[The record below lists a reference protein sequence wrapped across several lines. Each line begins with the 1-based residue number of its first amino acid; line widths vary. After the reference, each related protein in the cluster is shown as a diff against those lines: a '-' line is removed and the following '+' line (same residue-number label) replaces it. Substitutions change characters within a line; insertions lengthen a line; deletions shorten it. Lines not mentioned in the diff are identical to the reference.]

1 MSRRSKVILFLLFTV
16 TAAVWVILRGAV
28 SDKWVLSTASTYYS
42 GPEGCKALYMLLE
55 ELKLPVSRFRR
66 PFSRL
71 LREHGVLI
79 IANPDRE
86 QFTERE
92 ITKLKDWIRKGN
104 RLALFW
110 GMEKDDFERF
120 LAERSSKNK
129 TSTAKSDP
137 MRKLSSSFD
146 LALKDFHDTSRK
158 ILYARLS
165 NLDEPVQITV
175 SSGFRWEKPS
185 KSWKEVLGDEAGP
198 IVVSRKYGKGDIVA
212 VSDASLPSNGE
223 LSNAQNLRLILAL
236 LLEKRPDRIL
246 FDEYHHGHKME
257 DTFWAYFGSSIFALA
272 LLQSVVGSAIFFYS
286 RRASYSGRFKSLTTA
301 KGRSSL
307 EYIDSMANIFQ
318 SCSAGSAALEP
329 IFNRFLAR
337 LSRKTGAPLK
347 MMADDLPDNVVV
359 SAEAQGQ
366 ELQGLVQECRT
377 AVSSETEPIK
387 ALTLARRLAYIR
399 AGMNRIKKRTYG

>member
-1 MSRRSKVILFLLFTV
+1 M
-16 TAAVWVILRGAV
+16 
-28 SDKWVLSTASTYYS
+28 
-42 GPEGCKALYMLLE
+42 
-55 ELKLPVSRFRR
+55 
-66 PFSRL
+66 
-71 LREHGVLI
+71 
-79 IANPDRE
+79 
-86 QFTERE
+86 
-92 ITKLKDWIRKGN
+92 
-104 RLALFW
+104 
-110 GMEKDDFERF
+110 
-120 LAERSSKNK
+120 
-129 TSTAKSDP
+129 
-137 MRKLSSSFD
+137 
-146 LALKDFHDTSRK
+146 
-158 ILYARLS
+158 
-165 NLDEPVQITV
+165 QITV

-198 IVVSRKYGKGDIVA
+198 IVVSGKYGKGDIVA

-272 LLQSVVGSAIFFYS
+272 LLQTVVGSAIFFYS

-399 AGMNRIKKRTYG
+399 AGMNRIKKRTWHG